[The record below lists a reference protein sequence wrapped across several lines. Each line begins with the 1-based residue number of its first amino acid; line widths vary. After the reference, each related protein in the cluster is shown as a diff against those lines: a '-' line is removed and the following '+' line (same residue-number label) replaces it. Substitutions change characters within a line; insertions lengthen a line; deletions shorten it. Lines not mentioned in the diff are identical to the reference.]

1 MNISGGSM
9 AFNQDQVEGKW
20 KEIKGDIRKK
30 WGQLTEN
37 DVEATRG
44 NLHSLVGVLQ
54 QKFGVAKEEATK
66 HLNEITERY
75 SGKVNTKID
84 QAKAQVK
91 K

>member
-1 MNISGGSM
+1 MG
-9 AFNQDQVEGKW
+9 FNQDQIEGKW

-54 QKFGVAKEEATK
+54 QKFGLAKEEATK
-66 HLNEITERY
+66 HLNEITARY
-75 SGKVNTKID
+75 SDKANTKID
-84 QAKAQVK
+84 QTKEQIK
-91 K
+91 KQ